1 MALPQMAPPQTALPQ
16 LARRT
21 RERLTALLAQ
31 ADPEGAAWVEEIR
44 TARPD
49 TPTVVVVGETNRGKS
64 SLVNALLAT
73 PGLSPV
79 DAYGAT
85 ATYLVMRHG
94 PQWAARACYPGAVE
108 PIAVPMDE
116 LVCWASTT
124 AELPEG
130 QVPPRHLEVAGP
142 VPLLERLTLVDTP
155 GVGGLDEVHG
165 ELATE
170 AAAGATALLFV
181 LDAAAPITRGELEF
195 LTRLGGRVE
204 TVLFALTKI
213 DLHRGWRRILDANR
227 EALARHAPR
236 FADAEFHPVSARL
249 SEMATGAP
257 GVDVAALLRERSGIA
272 ALQTALQHQVTGRAA
287 MLGEA
292 NVLRALS
299 TALDGL
305 VVRLEAEHRVLG
317 SVESA
322 QAAAAALRARRDELV
337 TARRASTR
345 SWQLRLRG
353 EVQRARVEST
363 HDVGGRVRTA
373 QMRLRAGIDAAG
385 PGQLEQ
391 LPYHVDATLQAIA
404 AHVSAGLAQRVARV
418 ADMALADLFTR
429 DELAAIRARL
439 ARRPPLPVVQWPPDA
454 RPDTAET
461 KLLVAMGFSGGLGI
475 GRLAALPL
483 AGLGAAAG
491 AVVLPVSIV
500 LGLGAGWWMARTRR
514 HAMDKQHLKQ
524 WLVDVLAEAR
534 SVLDQ
539 VVAEQMIDAEQQL
552 SVALDDALSR
562 RLAAIEDELR
572 EVDRSIRMDA
582 AERRSALDAVCSRL
596 TEVRAGQGK
605 VTALLRRIRDLRDR
619 SG

>member
-1 MALPQMAPPQTALPQ
+1 MSLPQLTLPQ

-31 ADPEGAAWVEEIR
+31 ADPEGAAWVEQIR

-79 DAYGAT
+79 HAGA
-85 ATYLVMRHG
+85 ATTRYLVMRHG
-94 PQWAARACYPGAVE
+94 PQWAARACYPGTTGPVT
-108 PIAVPMDE
+108 VPMGE
-116 LVCWASTT
+116 LACWVSAA

-130 QVPPRHLEVAGP
+130 QVPPRYLEIAGP

-155 GVGGLDEVHG
+155 GLGGLDEVHG
-165 ELATE
+165 ELAAD
-170 AAAGATALLFV
+170 AAVGATALLFV
-181 LDAAAPITRGELEF
+181 LDAAAPISRGELEF
-195 LTRLGGRVE
+195 LTRLGDRVE
-204 TVLFALTKI
+204 TVLFALTKT

-227 EALARHAPR
+227 DALARHAPR
-236 FADAEFHPVSARL
+236 FAGAEFHPVSARL
-249 SEMATGAP
+249 SEMAAGAP
-257 GVDVAALLRERSGIA
+257 SVEVATLLREQSGIA
-272 ALQTALQHQVTGRAA
+272 ALQIALQHQVTGRAA

-292 NVLRALS
+292 NVLRALA

-305 VVRLEAEHRVLG
+305 AVRLEAEHRALG
-317 SVESA
+317 SVGSA
-322 QAAAAALRARRDELV
+322 QAAAAALRARRDELAA
-337 TARRASTR
+337 ARRASTR
-345 SWQLRLRG
+345 GWQLRLRG
-353 EVQRARVEST
+353 GIQRARVEST
-363 HDVGGRVRTA
+363 HDVAGRVRTA
-373 QMRLRAGIDAAG
+373 QMRLRAGMDAAG

-404 AHVSAGLAQRVARV
+404 VHVSAGLAQRVARV
-418 ADMALADLFTR
+418 ADMALADLFTPG
-429 DELAAIRARL
+429 ELAAIRARPV
-439 ARRPPLPVVQWPPDA
+439 RRPRLPVVQRPPDA

-461 KLLVAMGFSGGLGI
+461 KLVVAMGFSGGLGI

-514 HAMDKQHLKQ
+514 HAMDRQHLTQ

-539 VVAEQMIDAEQQL
+539 AVAEQMIDAEQQL
-552 SVALDDALSR
+552 SLALDDALDR

-572 EVDRSIRMDA
+572 EVDRSMRMDA
-582 AERRSALDAVCSRL
+582 AERGAALDSVRSRL
-596 TEVRAGQGK
+596 TEVRAGQRK
-605 VTALLRRIRDLRDR
+605 ATALLRRISDLRDR

>member
-1 MALPQMAPPQTALPQ
+1 
-16 LARRT
+16 RT

-31 ADPEGAAWVEEIR
+31 ADPDGAAWVEEIR

-49 TPTVVVVGETNRGKS
+49 VPTVVVVGETSRGKS

-79 DAYGAT
+79 DADVAT
-85 ATYLVMRHG
+85 ARYLVMRHG
-94 PQWAARACYPGAVE
+94 PQWAARACYPGAAPPV
-108 PIAVPMDE
+108 AVSMGE
-116 LVCWASTT
+116 LVDWVSAT

-130 QVPPRHLEVAGP
+130 QVPPRYLEIAGP
-142 VPLLERLTLVDTP
+142 VPLLERFTLVDTP

-165 ELATE
+165 ELAAE

-204 TVLFALTKI
+204 TVLFALTKT
-213 DLHRGWRRILDANR
+213 DLHRGWRQILDANR
-227 EALARHAPR
+227 DALARHAPR

-249 SEMATGAP
+249 AEKATGAP
-257 GVDVAALLRERSGIA
+257 CVEVAALLRERSGIA

-292 NVLRALS
+292 NVLRALA

-305 VVRLEAEHRVLG
+305 AVRLEAEQRALDGVG
-317 SVESA
+317 
-322 QAAAAALRARRDELV
+322 AAHASAAALRVRRDELA
-337 TARRASTR
+337 TARRSSTR

-353 EVQRARVEST
+353 EIQRARVEST
-363 HDVGGRVRTA
+363 HDVAGRVRTA
-373 QMRLRAGIDAAG
+373 QMQLRSGIDAAG
-385 PGQLEQ
+385 HGQLEQ
-391 LPYHVDATLQAIA
+391 LPHHVDATLQAIA
-404 AHVSAGLAQRVARV
+404 VHVSAGLAHRVARV
-418 ADMALADLFTR
+418 ADRALADLFTP
-429 DELAAIRARL
+429 DELAAIRAQL
-439 ARRPPLPVVQWPPDA
+439 ARHPRLPVVQRPPDV

-514 HAMDKQHLKQ
+514 HAMDRQHLKQ

-534 SVLDQ
+534 SMLDQ
-539 VVAEQMIDAEQQL
+539 AVAEQMIDAEQQL
-552 SVALDDALSR
+552 SLALDDALDR

-572 EVDRSIRMDA
+572 EVDRAMRMDA
-582 AERRSALDAVCSRL
+582 AERNAALDSVRSRL
-596 TEVRAGQGK
+596 TEVRAGQGEL
-605 VTALLRRIRDLRDR
+605 TALLRHIGDLRDR

>member
-1 MALPQMAPPQTALPQ
+1 MSLPRLTLPQ
-16 LARRT
+16 LARLT

-79 DAYGAT
+79 DAGVAT
-85 ATYLVMRHG
+85 ARYLVMRHG
-94 PQWAARACYPGAVE
+94 PQWGARACYPGAAE
-108 PIAVPMDE
+108 PVAVPMGE
-116 LVCWASTT
+116 LACWVSAA

-130 QVPPRHLEVAGP
+130 QVPPRYLEIAGP

-165 ELATE
+165 ELAAE

-195 LTRLGGRVE
+195 LTRLGDRVE
-204 TVLFALTKI
+204 TVLFALTKT
-213 DLHRGWRRILDANR
+213 DRHRGWRQILDANR
-227 EALARHAPR
+227 NALARHAPR

-249 SEMATGAP
+249 SELAAGAP
-257 GVDVAALLRERSGIA
+257 RVEVAALLRERSGIA

-292 NVLRALS
+292 NVLRALA

-305 VVRLEAEHRVLG
+305 AARLEAEHRGMG
-317 SVESA
+317 SVGSA
-322 QAAAAALRARRDELV
+322 QASAAALRARRDELAA
-337 TARRASTR
+337 ARRSSTR
-345 SWQLRLRG
+345 GWQLRLRG
-353 EVQRARVEST
+353 EIQRARVEST
-363 HDVGGRVRTA
+363 HDVAGRVRTA
-373 QMRLRAGIDAAG
+373 QMQLRAGIDAAG
-385 PGQLEQ
+385 HGQLEQ
-391 LPYHVDATLQAIA
+391 LPFHVDASLQAIA
-404 AHVSAGLAQRVARV
+404 VHVSAGLAQRVARV
-418 ADMALADLFTR
+418 ADLALADLFTR
-429 DELAAIRARL
+429 DELAAIRAQL
-439 ARRPPLPVVQWPPDA
+439 ARRPRPPVVLRPPDG
-454 RPDTAET
+454 RPDTAEN
-461 KLLVAMGFSGGLGI
+461 KLFVAMGFSGGLGI

-500 LGLGAGWWMARTRR
+500 FGLGAGWWMARTRR

-539 VVAEQMIDAEQQL
+539 AVAEQMIDAEQQL
-552 SVALDDALSR
+552 SLALDDALGR

-572 EVDRSIRMDA
+572 EVDRSMRMDA
-582 AERRSALDAVCSRL
+582 AERSAALDSVRSRL
-596 TEVRAGQGK
+596 TEVRAGHGK
-605 VTALLRRIRDLRDR
+605 ATALLRRIRDVRDR